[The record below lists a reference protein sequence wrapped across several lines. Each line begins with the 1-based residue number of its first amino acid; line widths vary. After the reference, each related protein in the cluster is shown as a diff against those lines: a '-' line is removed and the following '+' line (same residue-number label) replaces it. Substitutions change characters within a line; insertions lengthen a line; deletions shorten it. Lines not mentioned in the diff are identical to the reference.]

1 MARCPHCDAELETPS
16 SCPACG
22 SLLAVPADA
31 TPYAVLGLRDVEY
44 AIDREA
50 LRRRLLKATR
60 AVHPDYFGT
69 ASADVQQRA
78 SENSA
83 RLNEAFSIL
92 SDDVARADWIV
103 EHLGGPDEQEERAMP
118 VEFLSEVLDWNETLE
133 ESRASGAVDARVEA
147 LEKEL
152 SMRRIA
158 SLTAVAK
165 LLTPL
170 PARGAPALKRVR
182 QELNA
187 VRYVDRALSAI
198 ASLRLAK
205 SARR

>member
-22 SLLAVPADA
+22 RLLAVPNQT
-31 TPYAVLGLRDVEY
+31 TPYAMLGLADIEY
-44 AIDREA
+44 EIDREA

-60 AVHPDYFGT
+60 AVHPDFFGT
-69 ASADVQQRA
+69 ASDDVQKLA

-103 EHLGGPDEQEERAMP
+103 ERLGGPDEQTERAMP
-118 VEFLSEVLDWNETLE
+118 VEFLSEVLEWNEMLE
-133 ESRASGAVDARVEA
+133 EARATGAIDARVDA
-147 LEKEL
+147 LERDLK
-152 SMRRIA
+152 MRRVA
-158 SLTAVAK
+158 ALTAIAK

-170 PARGAPALKRVR
+170 PARGSPGLKRVR

-187 VRYVDRALSAI
+187 VRYVDRALFEI
-198 ASLRLAK
+198 GSLRLAR